1 MTNTIDAQSRPLR
14 YVELDSLR
22 GLAAL
27 MVVFQHLQLLWETDT
42 HAARSSAIL
51 GFLLGLTRPFGSEAV
66 ILFFVLS
73 GFVLSLPAVNGKPQS
88 YPAFLIRRIFRIYI
102 PYLAAI
108 AASVAG
114 AFWLHGV
121 ATTKSRWFSGCW
133 SEPVSWRLVLQYV
146 VFVGV
151 FETQQ
156 FDSPIWSLVH
166 EMRISLIF
174 PLLCEFVLR
183 LKSKWSFVIA
193 GGLTISALV
202 VEKRPFHVN
211 PLMADSLHY
220 AGIFVLGIFLARERN
235 MLGIWFRSRNGLTK
249 GLLGIW
255 FLWLYRFAA
264 PLLVAHIGVV
274 LPNFLFF
281 ISQWLT
287 ALGAGGL
294 IIISLNSVAWKHV
307 LMWRPIHFLGQI
319 SYSLYLWHFVVL
331 LYCIHLFYGKVP
343 LWAILCLVSVLS
355 VFVSWLSYRWIEIPS
370 MNLGRRLSN
379 AFPSPAGARRAA
391 IPRP

>member
-1 MTNTIDAQSRPLR
+1 MTNTLDAPNRQVRF
-14 YVELDSLR
+14 VELDSLR

-42 HAARSSAIL
+42 HAVSSSAIL
-51 GFLLGLTRPFGSEAV
+51 GIFLGLTRPFGSEAV

-88 YPAFLIRRIFRIYI
+88 YSTFLIRRIFRIYI

-108 AASVAG
+108 AVSVAG
-114 AFWLHGV
+114 AFWLHGA
-121 ATTKSRWFSGCW
+121 ATTHSRWFSGCW

-146 VFVGV
+146 VFLGV

-174 PLLCEFVLR
+174 PFLCGLVLR
-183 LKSKWSFVIA
+183 LKSRWSFVIA
-193 GGLTISALV
+193 GGLTISAIV

-211 PLMADSLHY
+211 PLIADSLHY
-220 AGIFVLGIFLARERN
+220 AGIFVLGIFLARERSR
-235 MLGIWFRSRNGLTK
+235 LGMWFRRRRGLTK
-249 GLLGIW
+249 GLIAIW

-264 PLLVAHIGVV
+264 PSLVAHIGVV
-274 LPNFLFF
+274 LPNLLFF

-294 IIISLNSVAWKHV
+294 IMISLNSATWKRV
-307 LMWRPIHFLGQI
+307 LTWRPIHFLGQI

-343 LWAILCLVSVLS
+343 LWAILCLVLVVSIIM
-355 VFVSWLSYRWIEIPS
+355 SWLSYRWIEIPS
-370 MNLGRRLSN
+370 ITLGRKLSN
-379 AFPSPAGARRAA
+379 AFQSPSGGRRA
-391 IPRP
+391 